1 LAGAGREQIVGIGL
15 VNVSTLCW
23 ATNII
28 LGRWLRAEIGP
39 LTLAAGRFLIGSI
52 LFAILMRRQAPDDRR
67 LGPDRWLLLAMG
79 LTGVA
84 LFAPTQYL
92 GLRFTTA
99 ANAALIQTLAPLVT
113 GLLAALLIGEP
124 MSRRQAAGASISLV
138 GVLCLISGGSL
149 AYLQGFHV
157 NVGDLIVLGAVALWS
172 LYTVLSRQVTRH
184 RSPMSV
190 SAFSAFLG
198 TPFLWLATAWE
209 AHSLAFNITAKLV
222 LVIVYVGVVPTVIAF
237 LAWNSAVR
245 RVGPSGVMTFYNT
258 LPLYGVLLA
267 YLLLNEAIGVSH
279 LLGGA
284 LIISGGIWAAGGRP
298 RASMACEYGESPVSS

>member
-1 LAGAGREQIVGIGL
+1 

-39 LTLAAGRFLIGSI
+39 LTLAASRFLIGSI
-52 LFAILMRRQAPDDRR
+52 LFAILMRRQPPEDRR

-99 ANAALIQTLAPLVT
+99 ANATLIQTLAPLIT

-124 MSRRQAAGASISLV
+124 MSRRQAAGASIGLA

-149 AYLQGFHV
+149 TYLQGFRV
-157 NVGDLIVLGAVALWS
+157 NVGDLIVLGAAALWS
-172 LYTVLSRQVTRH
+172 LYTVLSRQAMRH
-184 RSPMSV
+184 RSPMCV

-198 TPFLWLATAWE
+198 TPFLWIAAAWE
-209 AHSLAFNITAKLV
+209 AQTIPFNITTKVV
-222 LVIVYVGVVPTVIAF
+222 LAILYIGVVPTVIAF

-284 LIISGGIWAAGGRP
+284 LIIGGGIWAAGGRP
-298 RASMACEYGESPVSS
+298 RASKAPEYGRSPASPGGANL